1 MTKNTCI
8 VDGVKLDYDACAD
21 NIDAYSDVP
30 ENEKVYLGWGQ
41 IEANGEWRHFWKWI
55 D

>member
-8 VDGVKLDYDACAD
+8 VDGVRLDYDACAD
-21 NIDAYSDVP
+21 NVDAYSDVP
-30 ENEKVYLGWGQ
+30 DNEKVYLGWGQ